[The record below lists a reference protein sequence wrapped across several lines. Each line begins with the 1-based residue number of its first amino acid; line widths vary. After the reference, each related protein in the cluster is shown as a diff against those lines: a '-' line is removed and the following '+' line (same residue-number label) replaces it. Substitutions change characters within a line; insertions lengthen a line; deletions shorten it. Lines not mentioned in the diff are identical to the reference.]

1 MIETILQILIYILGF
16 SMCLIGLVLSMVTIS
31 GTWLVLLAGLL
42 FKVTNVSMNP
52 SWTIIV
58 VIAVMAIL
66 VEVSEG
72 LAGYF
77 GVVKKGGSKLA
88 GFIASVTSFI
98 GGIIGTI
105 VIPIYI
111 MGSLIGLIAGGFLGA
126 YAVEYYRLKHN
137 NKAIDIA
144 MGTVIAK
151 VFVVVLKV
159 IVTLIMILML
169 FG

>member
-1 MIETILQILIYILGF
+1 MVENILQVLVYILGF
-16 SMCLIGLVLSMVTIS
+16 GMCLIGIVLSMVTIS

-42 FKVTNVSMNP
+42 FKVTHVSLSP
-52 SWTIIV
+52 SWTML
-58 VIAVMAIL
+58 VILAVMAIL
-66 VEVSEG
+66 VEVFEG

-77 GVVKKGGSKLA
+77 GVLKRGGSKFA

-105 VIPIYI
+105 IIPIYI
-111 MGSLIGLIAGGFLGA
+111 LGSLIGLIAGGFLGA

-151 VFVVVLKV
+151 VFMMVLKV
-159 IVTLIMILML
+159 IVTLIMIFML
-169 FG
+169 FI

>member
-1 MIETILQILIYILGF
+1 MVENILQVLVYILGF
-16 SMCLIGLVLSMVTIS
+16 GMCLIGIVLSMVTIS

-42 FKVTNVSMNP
+42 FKVTHVSLSP
-52 SWTIIV
+52 SWTML
-58 VIAVMAIL
+58 VILAVMAIL
-66 VEVSEG
+66 VEVFEG

-88 GFIASVTSFI
+88 GFVASVTSFI

-111 MGSLIGLIAGGFLGA
+111 LGSLIGLIAGGFLGA
-126 YAVEYYRLKHN
+126 YAVEYFRLKHN

-151 VFVVVLKV
+151 VFMMVLKV
-159 IVTLIMILML
+159 IVTLIMIFML
-169 FG
+169 FV